1 MKKQSL
7 FNIEYLPLKVT
18 LTFQERAELPP
29 FLGSA
34 LRGAI
39 GQALYRTDQE
49 AYAFLYAKGK
59 NSEGKQDIAKP
70 YMVIPPKIS
79 IENRVVE
86 AGEELSFEIVLFGS
100 AEKYVDALTKALRR
114 SSKYGLGAR
123 RYGFELCRISN
134 GGKQR
139 IHWQEYLF
147 YEAGASGGKKSGQ
160 KLSCVTGTIIRLCT
174 PLRIRRG
181 GQLLESISFE
191 TLIRNIINRILR
203 LTERYGGWIDI
214 GEAEK
219 IQSLAAGVKT
229 VRENLSIHHLQRY
242 SNRVQDK
249 MDFSGLMGEVE
260 YEGDLTPFVS
270 WLSAAQILHIGRNTT
285 FGMGKIQVYFKL
297 EEKRVSWE
305 EAE

>member
-18 LTFQERAELPP
+18 LAFQERAELPP

-70 YMVIPPKIS
+70 YMVIPPDIS

-160 KLSCVTGTIIRLCT
+160 KLSCVTGAIIRLCT

-229 VRENLSIHHLQRY
+229 VRENLKIHHLQRY

>member
-18 LTFQERAELPP
+18 LAFQERAELPP

-70 YMVIPPKIS
+70 YMVIPPDIS

-229 VRENLSIHHLQRY
+229 VRENLNIHHLQRY

>member
-18 LTFQERAELPP
+18 LAFQERAELPP

-70 YMVIPPKIS
+70 YMVIPPDIS

-160 KLSCVTGTIIRLCT
+160 KLSCVTGAIIRLCT

-229 VRENLSIHHLQRY
+229 VRENLNIHHLQRY